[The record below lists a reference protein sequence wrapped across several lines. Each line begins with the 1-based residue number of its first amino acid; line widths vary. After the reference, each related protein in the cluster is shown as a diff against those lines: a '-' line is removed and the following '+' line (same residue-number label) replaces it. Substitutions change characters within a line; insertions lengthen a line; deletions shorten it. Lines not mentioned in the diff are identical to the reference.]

1 MILFP
6 SIPTPPDRALPA
18 FGYSKF
24 MIVNPVFFVV
34 ASMSKRATIVLLL
47 IGGLVSMISV
57 YLYLAWELDGDY
69 VKPLAVRKIRKDAQT
84 GRAPPGNSS
93 MSRLGS

>member
-1 MILFP
+1 
-6 SIPTPPDRALPA
+6 
-18 FGYSKF
+18 
-24 MIVNPVFFVV
+24 
-34 ASMSKRATIVLLL
+34 MSKRATIVLLL

-69 VKPLAVRKIRKDAQT
+69 VKPLAAVAAFMIVYPVFFVVAVRKIRKDAQT